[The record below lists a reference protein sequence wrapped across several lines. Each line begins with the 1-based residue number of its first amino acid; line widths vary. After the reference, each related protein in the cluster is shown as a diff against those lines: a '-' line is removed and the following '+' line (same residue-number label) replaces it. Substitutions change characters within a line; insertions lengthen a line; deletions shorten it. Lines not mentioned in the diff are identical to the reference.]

1 MELKARLV
9 TNRDKEQMLRLYAS
23 FTEQFVGSASRTL
36 KSFAGVLRRK
46 DNINYV
52 AVDSQKGIVGY
63 IHASVDKRNHSA
75 EIREIVVDPMFDF
88 VQVASLLV
96 DKVNTVFADRKV
108 SLIFAGSL
116 RNPAYERIFPKL
128 GFFESEST
136 GVFMYAALDVRKLMD
151 ELWPVFA
158 GRLKRV
164 RNFEGLVQ
172 LECDGQSVFFRKAT
186 ATVEPVVWTNLPV
199 DFRVKFNAATLTK
212 MMFGVTDVLECR
224 DTGLVQ
230 IESKLGGKEADMLLS
245 ALFPQRQF
253 LIMDHW

>member
-1 MELKARLV
+1 MELNVRLA
-9 TNRDKEQMLRLYAS
+9 TNRDKAQMLRLYS
-23 FTEQFVGSASRTL
+23 NFMGQFVGSASRTS
-36 KSFAGVLRRK
+36 KSFTHMLRKK

-52 AVDSQKGIVGY
+52 AVDPQKEILGY

-75 EIREIVVDPMFDF
+75 EISEIIVDPKFDF

-96 DKVNTVFADRKV
+96 DKVNKVFADRKV

-116 RNPAYERIFPKL
+116 RNPAYEKIFPKL

-136 GVFMYAALDVRKLMD
+136 GVFMYAALDVGKLMN

-158 GRLKRV
+158 SRLKRAE
-164 RNFEGLVQ
+164 NFEGLVQ
-172 LECDGQSVFFRKAT
+172 LECDGQSVFFKKAS
-186 ATVEPVVWTNLPV
+186 ASVEPVVWTNLPV
-199 DFRVKFNAATLTK
+199 DFRVKFNAATLTRII
-212 MMFGVTDVLECR
+212 FGVTDVSECR

-230 IESKLGGKEADMLLS
+230 IESKLDEKEADVLLS
-245 ALFPQRQF
+245 TLFPRKQF

>member
-1 MELKARLV
+1 MELKARPA
-9 TNRDKEQMLRLYAS
+9 TNRDKEQMLRLYAR
-23 FTEQFVGSASRTL
+23 FTEQFVGSASRTS
-36 KSFAGVLRRK
+36 KSFTRMLRKK

-52 AVDSQKGIVGY
+52 AVDSQKEIVGY

-75 EIREIVVDPMFDF
+75 EIRETVVDPRFDF

-96 DKVNTVFADRKV
+96 DKVNKVFADRKV
-108 SLIFAGSL
+108 SLIVAGSL
-116 RNPAYERIFPKL
+116 RNPAYEKIFPKL

-136 GVFMYAALDVRKLMD
+136 GVFMYAALDVRKLMN

-158 GRLKRV
+158 SRLKRAK
-164 RNFEGLVQ
+164 NFVGLVQ
-172 LECDGQSVFFRKAT
+172 LECDGQSVFFKKAS

-199 DFRVKFNAATLTK
+199 DFKVKFSTATLTK
-212 MMFGVTDVLECR
+212 IIFGVTDVLECR

-230 IESKLGGKEADMLLS
+230 MESKLGGKEADMLLS
-245 ALFPQRQF
+245 TLFPQKQF